1 MTCVV
6 KKAKKPFVPKRK
18 VWKVNE
24 DKTRVEFENVSQR
37 LSQGSGQKTG
47 AEDIYELINQL
58 LIPTTKKYLP
68 VEFPPT
74 KFLFPPLK
82 VNSPH

>member
-6 KKAKKPFVPKRK
+6 KKAKKPFVTKRK

-24 DKTRVEFENVSQR
+24 DITKVCESQR
-37 LSQGSGQKTG
+37 LSHVSGQKTG
-47 AEDIYELINQL
+47 AENIYESINQL
-58 LIPTTKKYLP
+58 LIPTTKNYLP